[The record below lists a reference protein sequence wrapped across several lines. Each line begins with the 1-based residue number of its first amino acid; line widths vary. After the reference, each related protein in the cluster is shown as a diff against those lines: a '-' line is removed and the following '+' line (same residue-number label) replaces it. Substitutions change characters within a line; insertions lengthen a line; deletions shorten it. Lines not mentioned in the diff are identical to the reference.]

1 MYKIIGA
8 DGNQYG
14 PVSLIEL
21 QGWIRERRANGDTL
35 AQGPGMTDWKP
46 LREFP
51 EFAQTLQE
59 VAGMGL
65 APSMAAAATPVI
77 NVSEMVA
84 GPAVGLIVVGA
95 LVVLSNLFGL
105 LSNLLGL
112 AMPVTQS
119 TGDPNMDRVIQ
130 MMSGTVGVVFALI
143 GVLLGIATSVA
154 GIQMRKLKSYSF
166 AMAMLILNMIPCCN
180 SCCCL
185 VGLPIGIWGLTV
197 LMKPEVKRAFQS

>member
-35 AQGPGMTDWKP
+35 AQGPGMADWKP

-51 EFAQTLQE
+51 EFAPTLQE
-59 VAGMGL
+59 VGGL
-65 APSMAAAATPVI
+65 GVAPSLAVPAAPVI
-77 NVSEMVA
+77 NVAEMVA
-84 GPAVGLIVVGA
+84 GPAVGLIVIGA
-95 LVVLSNLFGL
+95 LVVASNLFGL
-105 LSNLLGL
+105 LGNLLGL

-119 TGDPNMDRVIQ
+119 TGDPNMDKVIQ
-130 MMSGTVGVVFALI
+130 MMSGTLGVVFALI
-143 GVLLGIATSVA
+143 GVLLGIATIVA
-154 GIQMRKLKSYSF
+154 GIQMRKLKSYSL

>member
-1 MYKIIGA
+1 
-8 DGNQYG
+8 
-14 PVSLIEL
+14 
-21 QGWIRERRANGDTL
+21 
-35 AQGPGMTDWKP
+35 
-46 LREFP
+46 
-51 EFAQTLQE
+51 
-59 VAGMGL
+59 
-65 APSMAAAATPVI
+65 
-77 NVSEMVA
+77 
-84 GPAVGLIVVGA
+84 VGLIVVGA